1 MKEETNKILHN
12 FFTTDVV
19 SIIKEKQKNPSVS
32 NQEAIKILKRLSV
45 DELIM
50 REGYKIWKK
59 KQIN

>member
-19 SIIKEKQKNPSVS
+19 SIMKEKQKNPSVS

-45 DELIM
+45 NELIM
-50 REGYKIWKK
+50 REGYKI
-59 KQIN
+59 

>member
-1 MKEETNKILHN
+1 MKTNKILHN

-19 SIIKEKQKNPSVS
+19 SIMKEKQKNPNVS

-50 REGYKIWKK
+50 REYMNDDKRT
-59 KQIN
+59 

>member
-1 MKEETNKILHN
+1 MKTNKILHN

-19 SIIKEKQKNPSVS
+19 SIMKEKQKNPNVS

-50 REGYKIWKK
+50 REDMNDDKRT
-59 KQIN
+59 